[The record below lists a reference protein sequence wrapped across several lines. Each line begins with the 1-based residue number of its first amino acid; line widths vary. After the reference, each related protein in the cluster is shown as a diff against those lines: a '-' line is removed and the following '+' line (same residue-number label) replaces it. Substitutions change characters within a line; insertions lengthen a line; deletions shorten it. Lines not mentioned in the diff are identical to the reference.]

1 MVQDFKAGIS
11 SIPGTT
17 MQKWNST
24 GEDNPQPLHFPAH
37 TCQSE
42 TSTMSSIPPPTPP
55 PAPGPPPVQAH
66 TPPEPQ
72 PPTVPTTGPKGS
84 HLLELHIFN
93 GHPFK
98 DHWAYWI
105 SSPDDPRVGVKI
117 HATGDVRNGFVFE
130 IKRSHDLRT
139 SPDIPIKRIPLQW
152 VDGRYLDQGK
162 MFNGGLEKIENLPVC
177 AFEEVLSKVK
187 VPGKSLNSV
196 NSDGELVGARVG
208 RKVVQ
213 RDCQTWIVESMGQ
226 LVREG
231 IVGRGVEEF
240 VCKIRQ

>member
-1 MVQDFKAGIS
+1 
-11 SIPGTT
+11 
-17 MQKWNST
+17 
-24 GEDNPQPLHFPAH
+24 
-37 TCQSE
+37 
-42 TSTMSSIPPPTPP
+42 MSFIPPPTPP

-84 HLLELHIFN
+84 LLLELHIFN

-105 SSPDDPRVGVKI
+105 SSPDDPLVGVKI
-117 HATGDVRNGFVFE
+117 HATGDVRNGFIFE

-152 VDGRYLDQGK
+152 VDGGHLDQGK
-162 MFNGGLEKIENLPVC
+162 MFNGGVEKIENLPVC

-196 NSDGELVGARVG
+196 SQEGNLGEDGVG

-226 LVREG
+226 LVRKG
-231 IVGRGVEEF
+231 VVGREVEEF
-240 VCKIRQ
+240 VCMIRQ